1 MPVGLIKFV
10 IVQYTDLMY
19 VLEEHLGHIII
30 STTVVLM
37 RSQFKA
43 HQPVRF
49 LQDTALAAN
58 IAAWAIWLA
67 VHHMQLS
74 QVAAA
79 RATQLTQ

>member
-1 MPVGLIKFV
+1 MFNAAWATIMLVGLTKFV

-43 HQPVRF
+43 HQAVRF
-49 LQDTALAAN
+49 LQDTELAAN
-58 IAAWAIWLA
+58 IAA
-67 VHHMQLS
+67 
-74 QVAAA
+74 
-79 RATQLTQ
+79 